1 MWSSLKSDL
10 KSITQSRILSN
21 VILAMLIII
30 LFLKFI
36 FPLISGFI
44 FSKNGIEIY
53 NYYPIIAIT
62 LVSVIPVIIGILIAY
77 TYNKQD
83 DLIIQ
88 VSPSE
93 KIIFIITKM
102 MFPTIAGYLMIL
114 ITAFVTDPVPS
125 QGWLRTIFISA
136 LLSGQTTLI
145 FLLIVILAVKKTGR
159 AAISILPLIFIAS
172 VPFGLLVH
180 HPWIYL
186 AFFSPLYWIS
196 WAWVIPGAG
205 ESIIYGGI
213 SLLITIG
220 GSLVVYRYLLVKER
234 H

>member
-10 KSITQSRILSN
+10 KSITQGRILIN
-21 VILAMLIII
+21 AILAMLIII

-44 FSKNGIEIY
+44 FSKNGTEIY

-62 LVSVIPVIIGILIAY
+62 LISVIPVIIGILIAY

-93 KIIFIITKM
+93 KIIFIIIKM
-102 MFPTIAGYLMIL
+102 MFPTISGYLMIL

-145 FLLIVILAVKKTGR
+145 FLLIVILAVKKTDR
-159 AAISILPLIFIAS
+159 VAISILPLVFIAS

-213 SLLITIG
+213 SLLLTIG
-220 GSLVVYRYLLVKER
+220 GSLVIYRYLLVKER